1 MSTILRSGIDLID
14 VERLARLAPAIRER
28 FLARVFTEAEQQLCS
43 GRDERLAGRFACK
56 EAVAKALGTGIGE
69 VHWRDIEIL
78 AEENGSPRL
87 ILHGKAQETAET
99 LGLTVWSV
107 SISHIKTMAVALAVA
122 SG

>member
-1 MSTILRSGIDLID
+1 MSTKLRSGIDLID
-14 VERLARLAPAIRER
+14 VERITRLKPSIRGR

-56 EAVAKALGTGIGE
+56 EAVAKALGTGIGT

-78 AEENGSPRL
+78 AEENGTPQL
-87 ILHGKAQETAET
+87 ILHGKAQQSADE

-107 SISHIKTMAVALAVA
+107 SISHIKTMAVAMAVA
-122 SG
+122 SD